1 MAGEIVEGINPTRME
16 LLSIRKRRMLAEKG
30 HKLLGEKRDA
40 LIVQFFDVLKKREE
54 LKGEVVRSFKEAEV
68 SLDDA
73 MAIMGYDGVQALSK
87 GMDEIPPP
95 TISTL
100 NIMGV
105 KVPVIDSKIRG
116 EEKLPWSIGTTP
128 QSLDDSAIGF
138 RNAMDRLLRL
148 AEAEGSM
155 ERLAVEI
162 EKTKRRVNALEHI
175 FIPRFQNTERYITMQ
190 LQEREREDFF
200 RRKRIKALMEN
211 REKGIKAP
219 ADPFL

>member
-16 LLSIRKRRMLAEKG
+16 LLSIRKKRVLAEKG

-40 LIVQFFDVLKKREE
+40 LVVQFFDVLKKREE
-54 LKGEVVRSFKEAEV
+54 LKKSVTSSFREAGS
-68 SLDDA
+68 SLEDA
-73 MAIMGYDGVQALSK
+73 MAKMGYESVKAMAKGIAPYQAP
-87 GMDEIPPP
+87 EI
-95 TISTL
+95 TTL

-105 KVPVIDSKIRG
+105 KVPVVDTGIV
-116 EEKLPWSIGTTP
+116 EHTTLPWGLGTTP
-128 QSLDDSAIGF
+128 QSLDESARKYTDALEKI
-138 RNAMDRLLRL
+138 MLL

-175 FIPRFQNTERYITMQ
+175 FIPRLINTERYITMQ

-200 RRKRIKALMEN
+200 RRKRIKAIMESK
-211 REKGIKAP
+211 EKEN
-219 ADPFL
+219 